1 MAGDD
6 FIEYLRGDLLRDVP
20 ELTTRAMFGG
30 HGVYSRGAIVAIVI
44 DGALYLK
51 ADDAL
56 ADELAALGSE
66 QFVYTRKDGR
76 TAAMRYW
83 TLPEDAVENPA
94 AAAEWIERS
103 YGVSTA

>member
-44 DGALYLK
+44 DGTLYVK
-51 ADDAL
+51 TD
-56 ADELAALGSE
+56 DELAAELEALGSE
-66 QFVYTRKDGR
+66 QFVYSRKDGG
-76 TAAMRYW
+76 TAAMKYW
-83 TLPEDAVENPA
+83 TLPDDAVENAQA
-94 AAAEWIERS
+94 AAGWIERS
-103 YGVSTA
+103 YRVSIS